1 MRNLG
6 NLLLLI
12 LLLTQ
17 TTGCVGFDVV
27 HSKTS
32 SSGSPEKID
41 GAEETTTYS
50 GGYKWA
56 GLYISMIVPIPLIIP
71 YGRESDTRW
80 VKEHAVIYQ
89 EQVRTT
95 TSGYGC
101 AIWLECGEL
110 ITWGHL
116 FLEPN
121 TYH

>member
-1 MRNLG
+1 MKNLRNL
-6 NLLLLI
+6 LFLT

-17 TTGCVGFDVV
+17 ITGCVGFDFV

-32 SSGSPEKID
+32 SSGAPEKID
-41 GAEETTTYS
+41 GAEKTTTYNS
-50 GGYKWA
+50 GFKWV
-56 GLYISMIVPIPLIIP
+56 GIYISMIVPIPLIIP
-71 YGRESDTRW
+71 YGRESDTTW
-80 VKEHAVIYQ
+80 VKEHALIYR

-101 AIWLECGEL
+101 AIWLECGKL

-116 FLEPN
+116 FLEPD